1 MKSRGG
7 RDARTSQPSRGRGRR
22 GGSIRD
28 PSPTHE
34 KTQTSRTSRV
44 DEKEKKKTD
53 LLKEKVDR
61 PKKEISIVMRE
72 KNEKDS
78 EKLRDQE
85 YDSRGPE
92 KTSRNE
98 INKEIDKKNE
108 KKGKNELS
116 DESDEERSESNEID
130 EIWSRMVDMDN
141 VLEKVVKENKNLK
154 KRIQDLEDG
163 LYCVR
168 ENELDSI
175 ERKVKDLLKKE
186 EINKEKVEILEK
198 RWEVSQEDL
207 QRLKE
212 NFWKQL
218 EDFQSTGKVDESW
231 KGVEENLKSELK
243 WMKEKLG
250 KRMKRKELDEVIL
263 NLKNE
268 VNELKKMIEVKK
280 GSTWYSSPAKNERP
294 NIGWW
299 RKEKDSHCPV
309 HSPEKDW
316 WKSKKKKWWRPLWCI
331 THGLGGHTTDTCWTT
346 KKKIWR
352 VKEEDK
358 DGNKKVEGALP
369 AEVVQGE
376 IQ

>member
-34 KTQTSRTSRV
+34 KTQTSRISRV
-44 DEKEKKKTD
+44 DENEKKKTD

-61 PKKEISIVMRE
+61 PKKEISIAMRE
-72 KNEKDS
+72 KNQDDVENQ
-78 EKLRDQE
+78 RDQE
-85 YDSRGPE
+85 YDGRASE
-92 KTSRNE
+92 KTSRKE

-116 DESDEERSESNEID
+116 DESDEDKNERDENE
-130 EIWSRMVDMDN
+130 EIWKEIKGMKVKMINMKQNYDRLMDENEKLESRIVD
-141 VLEKVVKENKNLK
+141 LEKELKIVRKNEKEYLTERESTK
-154 KRIQDLEDG
+154 K
-163 LYCVR
+163 
-168 ENELDSI
+168 
-175 ERKVKDLLKKE
+175 
-186 EINKEKVEILEK
+186 KVETLEK
-198 RWEVSQEDL
+198 RYEISQDDV
-207 QRLKE
+207 QRLRE
-212 NFWKQL
+212 SLQQQL
-218 EDFQSTGKVDESW
+218 EDFNSAGKVDESW
-231 KGVEENLKSELK
+231 KGVEENLMSELK
-243 WMKEKLG
+243 WMKDKLG

-316 WKSKKKKWWRPLWCI
+316 WKSKKRKWWRPLWCI

-369 AEVVQGE
+369 AEVVQGK